1 MNKPELKKAM
11 TTLEFLSQDRE
22 ARMRYEARQKFLHDE
37 ASLADSAMAEGKRR
51 GVEAGFQ
58 KGIEQG
64 LEKGKHQALLE
75 MARNM
80 LSLGLDIEVIAK
92 ATGLSQEAIRSL
104 S

>member
-1 MNKPELKKAM
+1 MNEPELKKAM
-11 TTLEFLSQDRE
+11 TTLEFLSQDQE
-22 ARMRYEARQKFLHDE
+22 ARMRYESRQKFLHDE
-37 ASLADSAMAEGKRR
+37 ASLVDSAMKEGNRR

-64 LEKGKHQALLE
+64 LEQGKHQAQLD

-92 ATGLSQEAIRSL
+92 ATGLSQEDIRSL